1 MSEFLSTS
9 MAHLYLLIFFSI
21 ANAVVV
27 VLGSYKYLQ
36 ILQLSKYH
44 VRGVFTWMKE
54 SKHKYFNSLLR
65 ISVISFAVQMII
77 NLLFMPFD
85 IGAYI
90 SYIGPLVYFFLVI
103 KFERK
108 IKRVK
113 LKKPLRYTKRMSRLC
128 VFMLLFTIAITFGTA
143 LILCNNNILRFVLV
157 PFILILSPVLVVVSN
172 YAMFPLEELIRKIY
186 VYSTKQQLKKYD
198 HLIKIGVTGSYGK
211 TSTKYILN
219 TLLSEK
225 YNVLITPHSYNT
237 PMGIVKVLR
246 NMLQPNHQIFIA
258 EMGATDNGDINYM
271 CNFVKPKYGI
281 ITNVGNQH
289 LETFGTI
296 ENIKK
301 TKLELAQNIP
311 SDGFCVFNLSNFE
324 SESIYNEA
332 KCNKI
337 YVKINDDE
345 AFVTAKDIVVDK
357 NGTTFYLK
365 IKDKKEFKVNMNL
378 LGEHNI
384 QNVLEAVALAYKMD
398 VSIEQIKIGL
408 SKLRPVKH
416 RLELIQLETGAV
428 LLDDSFNSNILGTKS
443 ALDVLGKFK
452 QKNKIVITPGLI
464 ELGNRE
470 MIENLKFG
478 KNIAGV
484 ATKVY
489 IVNNVNRKIIMRGLV
504 DNGFS
509 EENIVCV
516 NTFSEAWE
524 DVSKN
529 LSKDDVILIENDLP
543 DNYV

>member
-1 MSEFLSTS
+1 MYDFISLN

-21 ANAVVV
+21 ANAVVIII
-27 VLGSYKYLQ
+27 GSYKYLQ

-44 VRGVFTWMKE
+44 IRGVFTWMGE
-54 SKHKYFNSLLR
+54 SRHKYFNSLLK
-65 ISVISFAVQMII
+65 ISVVSFAVQLIV
-77 NLLFMPFD
+77 NLIFMPFD
-85 IGAYI
+85 FGVYA
-90 SYIGPLVYFFLVI
+90 SYVAPLIYFFLVI
-103 KFERK
+103 RFERK
-108 IKRVK
+108 IKNVK

-128 VFMLLFTIAITFGTA
+128 VFMGVFTTAITFGMA
-143 LILCNNNILRFVLV
+143 LILCEIDALRFVLV
-157 PFILILSPVLVVVSN
+157 PFILLLSPIIVVVSH
-172 YAMFPLEELIRKIY
+172 YSMIPVEECIKKVY
-186 VYSTKQQLKKYD
+186 VYSTKNQLKKYD
-198 HLIKIGVTGSYGK
+198 HLIKIGITGSYGK

-219 TLLSEK
+219 TLLSER

-258 EMGATDNGDINYM
+258 EMGATCVGDIDYI
-271 CNFVKPKYGI
+271 CDFVKPQYGI

-296 ENIKK
+296 DNIKK
-301 TKLELAQNIP
+301 TKLELANNIP
-311 SDGFCVFNLSNFE
+311 EDGFCVFNLSNFE
-324 SESIYNEA
+324 SAGIYEDA

-337 YVKINDDE
+337 YVKINDDN
-345 AFVTAKDIVVDK
+345 AFVTAKNIVVDK
-357 NGTTFYLK
+357 SGTTFNLK
-365 IKDKKEFKVNMNL
+365 IDNKKEFKVNMNL

-384 QNVLEAVALAYKMD
+384 QNVLEAVALAYKLGLTVD
-398 VSIEQIKIGL
+398 QIKLGL
-408 SKLRPVKH
+408 AKLRPVKH
-416 RLELIQLETGAV
+416 RLELVELDKGAV

-452 QKNKIVITPGLI
+452 QKNKIVITPGMV

-489 IVNNVNRKIIMRGLV
+489 IVNVKNRKIIMRGLV

-509 EENIVCV
+509 EDNIICV
-516 NTFSEAWE
+516 DTFNEAWE
-524 DVSKN
+524 DVTKN